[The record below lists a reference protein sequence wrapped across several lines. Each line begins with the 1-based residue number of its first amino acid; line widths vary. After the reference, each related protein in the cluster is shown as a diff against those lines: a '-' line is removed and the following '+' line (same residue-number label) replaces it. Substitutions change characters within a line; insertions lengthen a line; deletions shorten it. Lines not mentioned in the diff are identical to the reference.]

1 MLTHQFP
8 FLDPARITPE
18 ITARLQSL
26 ADDCARLAHDTAF
39 VAARLRTAPVLDFYT
54 PVITPLGL
62 RLVGQITGHPL
73 LPGSRHIITSTIWF
87 ADPNGQW
94 ARTLSRFYALRRPAD
109 PDALDHIL
117 TSARFVFDPHDD
129 DGWPGEGA

>member
-1 MLTHQFP
+1 MLTDKFP

-18 ITARLQSL
+18 LTARLQSL
-26 ADDCARLAHDTAF
+26 ADDCARLSLDTAF
-39 VAARLRTAPVLDFYT
+39 VAARLRAAPVLDLYT

-73 LPGSRHIITSTIWF
+73 LPGSRRIITSPVWF
-87 ADPNGQW
+87 ADPKGQW
-94 ARTLSRFYALRRPAD
+94 VRTLSRFYVLRRPAD

-117 TSARFVFDPHDD
+117 TSARFALDRYDD